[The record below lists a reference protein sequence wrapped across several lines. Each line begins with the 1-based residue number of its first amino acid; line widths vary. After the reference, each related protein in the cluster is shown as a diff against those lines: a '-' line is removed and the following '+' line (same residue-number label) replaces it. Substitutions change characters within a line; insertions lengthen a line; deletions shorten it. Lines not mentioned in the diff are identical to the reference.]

1 MQCAAR
7 RERLESGL
15 PSSDTQCARHNPHT
29 SALCA
34 GNCTPAIRRV
44 CARSPEKIGTLQHC
58 AQPSTATPSLLCL
71 GVQVCEGSTACS
83 FCAANSFARFPLHAA
98 HFSSLHIMRPEMP
111 QIILCDPAHW
121 PLPPHLHNCNA
132 HNFLIRSGLYQL
144 QCGLPQ

>member
-1 MQCAAR
+1 MQRAGKDWRAASPPQTPR
-7 RERLESGL
+7 VPAATSQTRTHQLSVLETAHQRS
-15 PSSDTQCARHNPHT
+15 
-29 SALCA
+29 
-34 GNCTPAIRRV
+34 V

-58 AQPSTATPSLLCL
+58 AQPSTATPPLLCL

-98 HFSSLHIMRPEMP
+98 HFTSLHIMRPEMP

-144 QCGLPQ
+144 QCGLLQ

>member
-1 MQCAAR
+1 MERAVCSAQGKTGERPPLLRHPVCPPQAAHISV
-7 RERLESGL
+7 LETAHQRS
-15 PSSDTQCARHNPHT
+15 
-29 SALCA
+29 
-34 GNCTPAIRRV
+34 V

-98 HFSSLHIMRPEMP
+98 HFTSLHIMRPEMP